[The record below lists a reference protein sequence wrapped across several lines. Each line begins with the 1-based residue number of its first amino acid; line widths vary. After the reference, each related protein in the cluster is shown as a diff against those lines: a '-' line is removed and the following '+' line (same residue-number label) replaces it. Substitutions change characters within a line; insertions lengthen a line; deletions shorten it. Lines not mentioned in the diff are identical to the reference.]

1 MFIFHFS
8 IAELLLT
15 NFFVYTVNVMPEKPK
30 ARKMMVVEEVEVEKP
45 VKGEEKVVEAA
56 TEPEILDEA
65 AKDIVSIEPESE
77 NQTAVN
83 KEETKT
89 EKVGQPHSQ
98 KKHSSL
104 ALWIIIPGIFLL
116 GAIVG
121 GFVFYQRGVN
131 QSQATPTPE
140 ATFVP
145 VTTPTPSP
153 ASTPSAT
160 LNLSKYPITIYNGS
174 GIAGEAG
181 KAKTLLTVAGFKV
194 GSTSNAATYN
204 YTKTVIKA
212 KSTVDASFISSLSTS
227 LGKSYVVD
235 VAQTLATSS
244 ADTVQVVIGSSK
256 AQ

>member
-1 MFIFHFS
+1 
-8 IAELLLT
+8 
-15 NFFVYTVNVMPEKPK
+15 MPEKPK
-30 ARKMMVVEEVEVEKP
+30 ARKMMVVEEVGAEES
-45 VKGEEKVVEAA
+45 VKDEEKVVGAA
-56 TEPEILDEA
+56 AEPEILEEA

-77 NQTAVN
+77 NQTTINN
-83 KEETKT
+83 KEESKT
-89 EKVGQPHSQ
+89 EKVGQAHSQ
-98 KKHSSL
+98 KKRSSL
-104 ALWIIIPGIFLL
+104 ALWIIIPVIFLL
-116 GAIVG
+116 GAILG
-121 GFVFYQRGVN
+121 GVVFYQRGVN

-140 ATFVP
+140 STFVP
-145 VTTPTPSP
+145 VTTPTSSP

-160 LNLSKYPITIYNGS
+160 PNLSKYPITIYNGS